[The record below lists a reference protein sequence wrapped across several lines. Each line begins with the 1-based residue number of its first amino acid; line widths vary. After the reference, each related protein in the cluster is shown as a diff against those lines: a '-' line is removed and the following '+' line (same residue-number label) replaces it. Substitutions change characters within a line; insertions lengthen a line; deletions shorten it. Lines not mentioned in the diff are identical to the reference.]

1 MFNKI
6 LIANRG
12 EIACRIIRTARRLG
26 IRTVAVYS
34 TADAPAMH
42 VAIADEAHLI
52 GPAPARDSYLSID
65 RILDAAHS
73 SGAEAIHPGY
83 GFLSEN
89 ADFAD
94 ACATAGIA
102 FIGPS
107 AAAIRAIGDKA
118 QAKTMMARAGVATV
132 PGYHGKA
139 QDAARFSEEAARLGY
154 PVLIK
159 ASAGG
164 GGRGMRVVADP
175 SGLAAALSSARNEA
189 KSAFG
194 NGRLILEKYLQ
205 RPRHV
210 EVQIFGDQS
219 GHMVHL
225 FERDC
230 SAQRRHQKVLEESP
244 APALESAL
252 RNALGAAAIK
262 AAHAVEYPG
271 AGTVEFILHD
281 RDFYFIEMNTRLQVE
296 HPVTEMVTGF
306 DLVEWQL
313 RVAAGEE
320 LPVTQ
325 EQISS
330 RGHAIEARLY
340 AEDPAR
346 DFAPVSGRLRQFG
359 LPVPTPDLR
368 IETGLRAGDDI
379 PIFYDALLAK
389 LIAWGTDREQAGRRL
404 DAALSATEIAGVANN
419 RDFLLRVLR
428 HPDFAAGA
436 IDTGFIARHRQALA
450 IPLAAAP
457 LVAVAAASLA
467 FLYEEPDVD
476 RGAALGRR
484 DSYSPWNM
492 RDGWRLAG
500 ETEYELV
507 WLDAGLERHLEIRFG
522 QSKLSLMLDES
533 TAEVRFLNRQ
543 ENELAFEFNSVPMQ
557 ASVRRQGADFTIFL
571 DGRSWYLRHRDGLAR
586 RPGAEIDAGRLVAP
600 VHGRVL
606 EVLVS
611 AGAQVKRGQVLMLL
625 ECMKLEYRVTAPAN
639 GTVEALHF
647 AAGDVVEDGV
657 QLLTFAPAVR

>member
-1 MFNKI
+1 
-6 LIANRG
+6 
-12 EIACRIIRTARRLG
+12 
-26 IRTVAVYS
+26 
-34 TADAPAMH
+34 
-42 VAIADEAHLI
+42 
-52 GPAPARDSYLSID
+52 
-65 RILDAAHS
+65 
-73 SGAEAIHPGY
+73 
-83 GFLSEN
+83 
-89 ADFAD
+89 
-94 ACATAGIA
+94 
-102 FIGPS
+102 
-107 AAAIRAIGDKA
+107 
-118 QAKTMMARAGVATV
+118 
-132 PGYHGKA
+132 
-139 QDAARFSEEAARLGY
+139 
-154 PVLIK
+154 
-159 ASAGG
+159 
-164 GGRGMRVVADP
+164 MRVVADP

-252 RNALGAAAIK
+252 RNALGAAAIT

-507 WLDAGLERHLEIRFG
+507 WLNAGLERHLEIRFG